1 MDKGEYVKYKCL
13 CCGYM
18 TLETRTEFDICP
30 VCFWEDDAYI
40 IMDEKSNS
48 ITSLYNET
56 EDVSQEK
63 LLDIKSG
70 ANHGLTLR
78 EGQENYKKYGACEK
92 DMKKH
97 VRKPRKSEFS
107 TE

>member
-1 MDKGEYVKYKCL
+1 MKYKCF

-18 TLETRTEFDICP
+18 TLEARAEFDICP
-30 VCFWEDDAYI
+30 VCFWEDDVYI
-40 IMDEKSNS
+40 IVDEKSKS
-48 ITSLYNET
+48 ITSLYNEAGDIP
-56 EDVSQEK
+56 EDK

-97 VRKPRKSEFS
+97 VRRPRKSEFP